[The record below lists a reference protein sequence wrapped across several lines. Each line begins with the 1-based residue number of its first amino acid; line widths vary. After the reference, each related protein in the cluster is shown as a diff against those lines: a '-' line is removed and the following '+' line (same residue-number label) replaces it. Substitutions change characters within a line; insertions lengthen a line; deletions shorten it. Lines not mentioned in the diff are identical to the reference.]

1 MERDYDRLR
10 KRFGLERHARF
21 CDWWM
26 LEGWDSILR
35 YTGFERE
42 AHRVRY
48 GGVQWSNGEGDIV
61 RSGISGTG
69 GSKPCQSKAARVG

>member
-42 AHRVRY
+42 AHRVRS
-48 GGVQWSNGEGDIV
+48 GGI
-61 RSGISGTG
+61 
-69 GSKPCQSKAARVG
+69 